1 MDRRTLL
8 QGLSTTIALMGIN
21 STVSAAANSLLQS
34 PIPHSKDPFVALDAT
49 AQAELVRQG
58 KVSPL
63 ELIDA
68 AIARIEKLNPSIN
81 AVIHPMFELARE
93 QAKNG
98 KIPDGPFKGV
108 PYLIKD
114 LSDLDGQPLEYG
126 SRLFKGN
133 IANKDLGA
141 VERAKQAGLIIL
153 GKTNTP
159 EFGLMGSTEPLL
171 HGSTHN
177 PWDLMRHTGGSSGGA
192 AAAVASGMVPFAHA
206 SDGGGSIRIPAS
218 VCGLVGLKPSRGRL
232 YKVEGEDDR
241 LSADIAVRLGVSRSV
256 RDSARLLEISER
268 KGDNQIFSPVGMV
281 TGPSKKRLKIAMS
294 TVNQFGVPADPDV
307 TAAIENTAK
316 LCADLGHEVVEAQP
330 HVNAEEMLENF
341 MALWS
346 ESAYKLSKNARLIGL
361 TQFKWISAKEGLEPW
376 TLGLAE
382 WHAKQEGKNPGIVKR
397 ALEYFVTLEKTYDE
411 FFSQYDIELTPVL
424 RTVPV
429 RLGEQRPDLNFDTL
443 YDRIA
448 DYVTYTPQHNAAGT
462 PAISLPLF
470 QSAYGLPIGSQFA
483 AGRGKERM
491 LLELAYELEEALP
504 WADRWAPNSA
514 YYI

>member
-8 QGLSTTIALMGIN
+8 QGLSASLALMGIN
-21 STVSAAANSLLQS
+21 STAIGSALVKTPS
-34 PIPHSKDPFVALDAT
+34 PHSKDPFVVLDAT
-49 AQAELVRQG
+49 AQAELVRKG
-58 KVSPL
+58 EVSPL
-63 ELIDA
+63 DLIDA
-68 AIARIEKLNPSIN
+68 AINRIERLNSSIN

-93 QAKNG
+93 QAKAGN
-98 KIPDGPFKGV
+98 IPDGPLKGV

-114 LSDLDGQPLEYG
+114 LSDLKGQPLEYG
-126 SRLFKGN
+126 SRLFAGN
-133 IANKDLGA
+133 IANRDLGA
-141 VERAKQAGLIIL
+141 VERAKQAGLVIL

-232 YKVEGEDDR
+232 YKVEGEDER

-268 KGDNQIFSPVGMV
+268 KGADQIFTPVGMV
-281 TGPSKKRLKIAMS
+281 TGPGKKRLKIATS
-294 TVNQFGVPADPDV
+294 TVNQFGRPADPEV
-307 TAAIENTAK
+307 TAAIEKTAQ
-316 LCADLGHEVVEAQP
+316 LCADLGHEVVTAQP
-330 HVNAEEMLENF
+330 MVDAEEMLENF
-341 MALWS
+341 MGVWS
-346 ESAYKLSKNARLIGL
+346 ESAYKLTQNARLIGL
-361 TQFKWISAKEGLEPW
+361 TQFKWISAEEGLEPW

-382 WHAKQEGKNPGIVKR
+382 WHAKQEAKKPGVVKR
-397 ALEYFVTLEKTYDE
+397 ALKYFSDLAKTYDE
-411 FFSQYDIELTPVL
+411 FFTQYDVELTPVL

-443 YDRIA
+443 YERIA
-448 DYVTYTPQHNAAGT
+448 DYVTYTPQHNVAGT
-462 PAISLPLF
+462 PALSLPLF
-470 QSAYGLPIGSQFA
+470 QSSAGLPIGSQFA
-483 AGRGKERM
+483 AGRGNERM

-504 WADRWAPNSA
+504 WGNRWAPNSA